1 MQTKTHEEFPR
12 NISDLVWHIYPNKKL
27 IIVNGFKHFSLKE
40 LKKIN
45 INTRLSFPHEIFMA
59 IDKA

>member
-1 MQTKTHEEFPR
+1 MRTRTYKDFPE
-12 NISDLVWHIYPNKKL
+12 NIKDLVWDIYPNKKQ
-27 IIVNGFKHFSLKE
+27 IVVNGFKYFSLKE

-45 INTRLSFPHEIFMA
+45 INTRLSFPHEIFVA

>member
-1 MQTKTHEEFPR
+1 MQIRTHKEFPQ
-12 NISDLVWHIYPNKKL
+12 NIKHLVWHIYPNKKL
-27 IIVNGFKHFSLKE
+27 IIVNGFEYFSLKE

-45 INTRLSFPHEIFMA
+45 LNTRLSFPHEIFTA